1 MQKYIIKIKEKT
13 ETEKEISINL
23 PCYVK
28 SGSGFHWYAIHSQT
42 SVLSMFVGT
51 TGINIGPC
59 CIETALIDNYTIIT
73 EKEFCDKYKEV
84 ATKIYDDCDNFLN
97 GVEDR
102 RYEILSTPLPDHD
115 YGDEQNIEFDRFM
128 SKQNDYHERQND
140 AHVFREPGDSFY

>member
-28 SGSGFHWYAIHSQT
+28 SNNGFHWYAIHSQT

-59 CIETALIDNYTIIT
+59 CIETALSDNYTIIT

-84 ATKIYDDCDNFLN
+84 ATKIYDDCDGFLN
-97 GVEDR
+97 AIEDR
-102 RYEILSTPLPDHD
+102 RCEAYNYEDPAM
-115 YGDEQNIEFDRFM
+115 DEIE
-128 SKQNDYHERQND
+128 NER
-140 AHVFREPGDSFY
+140 RMYM